1 MGAGGEKMIKTFFR
15 VLERQNLQNQTI
27 YELYTSNNKSK
38 YSRILR
44 TFSNLQ
50 KDFEEL
56 YTKETI
62 FKAATTEFPSKNP
75 KRTNWPL

>member
-50 KDFEEL
+50 KDF
-56 YTKETI
+56 
-62 FKAATTEFPSKNP
+62 
-75 KRTNWPL
+75 